1 VGNTE
6 RDFVGKLQKFCCCL
20 LLSLLWG
27 CNLPMLPAPP
37 LSVEAARQTLD
48 RWNPQY
54 CKVMEFYGFKP
65 SAGDDTQAAYVLL
78 ANPKDPAA
86 KPVLSVAQF
95 QLITRPDGVQ
105 EWFLTS
111 LVSHSSGLTRRQGW
125 DNLLIPVKTKPLA
138 VKE

>member
-1 VGNTE
+1 MTVL
-6 RDFVGKLQKFCCCL
+6 GKTHKFWLGVL
-20 LLSLLWG
+20 LVLFWG
-27 CNLPMLPAPP
+27 CNLPMLPPPP

-54 CKVMEFYGFKP
+54 CKVIEFYGFRQ
-65 SAGDDTQAAYVLL
+65 SADDSRLAYVLL
-78 ANPKDPAA
+78 GNPKDSAA

-95 QLITRPDGVQ
+95 QLLTRPDGSQ

-138 VKE
+138 VVE